1 MEEGKVK
8 RLSGGSLNYFYAEL
22 EEHVGDFDDK
32 ELDSLVSDLAKL
44 FHDREWCLSGDT
56 GKGDW
61 VESKLA
67 FKRKWF
73 TSQGQQDRIE
83 QYLRE
88 FTDEIR
94 ETFLLKAEYCQKC
107 EHWTP
112 AKEYNDPR
120 KYGRC
125 KYVKG
130 CVMHRYESCE
140 KYKRK

>member
-1 MEEGKVK
+1 M
-8 RLSGGSLNYFYAEL
+8 SGGSLNYFYIEL
-22 EEHVGDFDDK
+22 EEHAGDLGDK
-32 ELDSLVSDLAKL
+32 ELNNLVMDLAQL
-44 FHDREWCLSGDT
+44 FHDREWSLSGDT
-56 GKGDW
+56 GEGDW
-61 VESKLA
+61 VEAKLA

-73 TSQGQQDRIE
+73 TPQGQQNRIE

-94 ETFLLKAEYCQKC
+94 ETFLLNTEYCQKC
-107 EHWTP
+107 KHWTP

-130 CVMHRYESCE
+130 CVMHRFESCE
-140 KYKRK
+140 KYEEDRS